1 MNKTKSTEV
10 STIAWLILLFLSIIW
25 GSSFIL
31 IKKALISFTAI
42 QVAALRIT
50 VGALAFLPLML
61 SQYKKIDW
69 KKFKL
74 FGIVGLTG
82 SGIPAFLYAT
92 AQTEIS
98 SSMAGLLNS
107 LTPIFTM
114 LIGVIIFKLLFQ
126 WSKLWGILIGFIG
139 ASMLLVFENFNTSLN
154 INVYYGLFI
163 VLGTICYGTSVNL
176 VKEFFQNTSSVII
189 SAVSFFLIGPPAVI
203 ILLFTDVHLVFQQ
216 DPGAMEALLYI
227 VILSLFGTVLST
239 IIFFKLVQDTNAVFG
254 SSVSYL
260 IPIVAI
266 GWGFIDGELL
276 SWYHLSGMALI
287 LLGVYLIR
295 KN

>member
-1 MNKTKSTEV
+1 LNKNISTEV
-10 STIAWLILLFLSIIW
+10 GAIAWLTLLFLSIIW

-42 QVAALRIT
+42 QVAALRVT
-50 VGALAFLPLML
+50 VAATAFLPLLL
-61 SQYKKIDW
+61 SQYKNIDW
-69 KKFKL
+69 KKIKL
-74 FGIVGLTG
+74 FAIVGLTG
-82 SGIPAFLYAT
+82 SGVPAFLYAT

-114 LIGVIIFKLLFQ
+114 LFGVIIFKILFQ
-126 WSKLWGILIGFIG
+126 WSKLWGVLIGFIG
-139 ASMLLVFENFNTSLN
+139 ASMLLVFENFNSNLN

-163 VLGTICYGTSVNL
+163 VLGTMCYATSVNL

-189 SAVSFFLIGPPAVI
+189 SAVSFFLIGPPAAI
-203 ILLFTDVHLVFQQ
+203 ILYFTDVHIVFQQ
-216 DPGAMEALLYI
+216 DPGAWEALMYI
-227 VILSLFGTVLST
+227 ILLALFGTVMST

-254 SSVSYL
+254 SSVSYI

-266 GWGFIDGELL
+266 GWGFVDGEIL

-295 KN
+295 KS